1 MAEYKKMKL
10 EDVFA
15 DIEKIIGADASDEE
29 KSMQLRRKAASAYEQ
44 EDDPAAAA
52 YYDEAIALGC
62 VEADMLPEVLF
73 RGGVSFAKLDEKKS
87 FELLR
92 RAAELGHVKAML
104 NLAVCYQKGTGAAKN
119 EKECYK
125 WALAAANA
133 GDIEAMYIC
142 ALCSEQGFGTK
153 RTPPRRSRALSVPPR
168 QVLLTQCIKPRSTTI
183 AARAPSAIRRRRL
196 NGSKMRPK
204 WVIPMRST
212 ILPYVMQTAK
222 ERLPIRRRHSAG

>member
-153 RTPPRRSRALSVPPR
+153 KDPTEA
-168 QVLLTQCIKPRSTTI
+168 LLTQCIKPRSTTT
-183 AARAPSAIRRRRL
+183 AARVPSTIRRRRL
-196 NGSKMRPK
+196 NGSKTRPK
-204 WVIPMRST
+204 WVIPTHST

-222 ERLPIRRRHSAG
+222 ERRPIRRRHSAG